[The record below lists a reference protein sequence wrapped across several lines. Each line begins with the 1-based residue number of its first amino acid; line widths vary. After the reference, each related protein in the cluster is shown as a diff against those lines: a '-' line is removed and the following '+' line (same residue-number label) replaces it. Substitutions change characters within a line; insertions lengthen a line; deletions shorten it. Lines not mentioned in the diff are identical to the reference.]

1 MTADLFETVPDV
13 RPSREAMADGAVLL
27 RGFVRP
33 LESDLIAAL
42 REIVAQ
48 APFRRMFTPGGHQ
61 MSVAMTNCGS
71 AGWVTDHSGYRYD
84 GIDPNSGQPWPAMP
98 AAFRELAKQA
108 AADGGFDG
116 FAPDA
121 CLINRYEP
129 GARMSLHQD
138 KDEQD
143 FAAPIVSVSLGL
155 PAIFLFGGAEARRQA
170 CALPAGAWRRRGLG
184 RTVAVVLS
192 WRGAARRWRTRADGP
207 SAHQPDF
214 PKSAVIFLLPQG
226 EKGRGVPSRVPM
238 V

>member
-1 MTADLFETVPDV
+1 LTGDLFEAVAEV

-27 RGFVRP
+27 RGFARP
-33 LESDLIAAL
+33 FETEMIAAL
-42 REIVAQ
+42 REIVAR

-61 MSVAMTNCGS
+61 MSVAMTNCGGV
-71 AGWVTDHSGYRYD
+71 GWVTDHSGYRYD

-98 AAFRELAKQA
+98 AVFLRLAAQA
-108 AADGGFDG
+108 AAAGGFED

-155 PAIFLFGGAEARRQA
+155 PAIFLFGG
-170 CALPAGAWRRRGLG
+170 LK
-184 RTVAVVLS
+184 
-192 WRGAARRWRTRADGP
+192 RADKPRRYRLQHGDVVVWGGP
-207 SAHQPDF
+207 SRLFFHGVAPLAD
-214 PKSAVIFLLPQG
+214 G
-226 EKGRGVPSRVPM
+226 EHALMGRQRINLTFRKAR
-238 V
+238 